1 MNPRRILLI
10 GASLVVLA
18 LTTLFFAVRRG
29 DVSPAHDVRIVDLP
43 PSSPSAPP
51 AKSPQAEGET
61 VAPTTATAQI
71 TRADKSVLEIRALD
85 GEFGRVHVEPNE
97 VLTIRLVLKN
107 FDSGSKVRVDAD
119 NGGCL
124 NHRLGP
130 LVIEPKTGDDTV
142 AFQYAVGGHR
152 GKYTLLVM
160 QGSRQELLEFWV
172 GPEPRT
178 GQAGPVRVFHP
189 DNT

>member
-1 MNPRRILLI
+1 MKLRMSLVL
-10 GASLVVLA
+10 GASLAVAVLSA
-18 LTTLFFAVRRG
+18 LFFAVRRG
-29 DVSPAHDVRIVDLP
+29 DISPVHDTGIVDLP
-43 PSSPSAPP
+43 SSSPSAPP
-51 AKSPQAEGET
+51 AKSPQMAGET

-85 GEFGRVHVEPNE
+85 GEFARVHVEPNE
-97 VLTIRLVLKN
+97 VLTIRLALKD
-107 FDSGSKVRVDAD
+107 FDSGSKVRIHAD

-130 LVIEPKTGDDTV
+130 LVLDPPAVDDAV

-152 GKYTLLVM
+152 GRYTLLVL
-160 QGSRQELLEFWV
+160 QGERQELFEFWV

-178 GQAGPVRVFHP
+178 GQAAPVRVFHP